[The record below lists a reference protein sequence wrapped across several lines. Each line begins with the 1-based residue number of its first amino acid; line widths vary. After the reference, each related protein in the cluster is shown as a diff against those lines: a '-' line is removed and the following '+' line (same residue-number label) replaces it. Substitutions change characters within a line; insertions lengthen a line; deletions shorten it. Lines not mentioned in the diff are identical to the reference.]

1 MLQPTATPAPTA
13 TPVPTATPA
22 PTATPTPTPITQQVV
37 STQAE
42 LNAALASSNPD
53 LKEVVIE
60 QSGASSFEI
69 PKEDKSDLTL
79 VVNAPN
85 GEVVNNGNFKEIVI
99 KAIAS
104 NTFIEKATGNNIIFQ
119 AATGRVA
126 IDEGA
131 SANIEVNKGES
142 EAPKLDLVNNGTVS
156 ELTLSTKADVNVSG
170 KITATEIPVTSTAS
184 AGGSTISTSQ
194 NLNLKAE
201 SKVELTLNAG
211 AESTTA
217 AVSDVANIP
226 DVKVL
231 EKFR

>member
-1 MLQPTATPAPTA
+1 M
-13 TPVPTATPA
+13 
-22 PTATPTPTPITQQVV
+22 V

-131 SANIEVNKGES
+131 SANIEIN
-142 EAPKLDLVNNGTVS
+142 
-156 ELTLSTKADVNVSG
+156 
-170 KITATEIPVTSTAS
+170 
-184 AGGSTISTSQ
+184 Q
-194 NLNLKAE
+194 
-201 SKVELTLNAG
+201 
-211 AESTTA
+211 
-217 AVSDVANIP
+217 
-226 DVKVL
+226 
-231 EKFR
+231 R

>member
-1 MLQPTATPAPTA
+1 M
-13 TPVPTATPA
+13 
-22 PTATPTPTPITQQVV
+22 
-37 STQAE
+37 
-42 LNAALASSNPD
+42 
-53 LKEVVIE
+53 
-60 QSGASSFEI
+60 
-69 PKEDKSDLTL
+69 
-79 VVNAPN
+79 
-85 GEVVNNGNFKEIVI
+85 
-99 KAIAS
+99 
-104 NTFIEKATGNNIIFQ
+104 
-119 AATGRVA
+119 A

-170 KITATEIPVTSTAS
+170 KITATAIPVTSTAS

-226 DVKVL
+226 DVKGLGKVQVKDSDSGKIL
-231 EKFR
+231 DTVVAEKDENVAVNKGFCNRYVKKCKGITLLQCCISVKLCCRNQCRKCFPVSDCRK